1 MQRLFSALL
10 LSLVI
15 LTGCIN
21 RPDYVLSE
29 EQMVDLLVDVHKS
42 EGLMDVQHANLTSAQ
57 QRDVMS
63 TVLAKHNVT
72 KERYDSSLI
81 WYANNLKLLIRV
93 YSHVDEELNKEFDY
107 WGEEIAKIRDFGISE
122 AGDSVELWTQ
132 REYMVLDKR
141 RNTSAKTWTLNPDSN
156 FIASDQLTWH
166 MRVLN
171 LSKGQTLIAAMSM
184 DRGTMDN
191 NRLQPVATVYKTLN
205 YEQLNNGKGE
215 IVMRL
220 QAPADVKNFPS
231 TKLNITLI
239 TDTLITKQTTPVFV
253 DQLSL
258 MRVHR

>member
-10 LSLVI
+10 LSLML

-29 EQMVDLLVDVHKS
+29 EQMVSLLVDVHKS
-42 EGLMDVQHANLTSAQ
+42 EGLMDVQHSNLTSAQ

-107 WGEEIAKIRDFGISE
+107 WGEQIAKIRDFGISE

-132 REYMVLDKR
+132 REYIVMDQR
-141 RNTSAKTWTLNPDSN
+141 RNTSARTWTLTPDSN
-156 FIASDQLTWH
+156 FVASDRLTWH
-166 MRVLN
+166 LRVLN
-171 LSKGQTLIAAMSM
+171 LSKGQTLIASMSM
-184 DRGTMDN
+184 DRGLMDN
-191 NRLQPVATVYKTLN
+191 NRLQPLATAYKTLN
-205 YEQLNNGKGE
+205 YKQLNNGKGE
-215 IVMRL
+215 IVL
-220 QAPADVKNFPS
+220 HLNATDDVKEFPS
-231 TKLNITLI
+231 TKLNLTLI
-239 TDTLITKQTTPVFV
+239 TDTLITKQPTPVFV
-253 DQLSL
+253 DELSL
-258 MRVHR
+258 IRVHK